1 LKIKQLSNDIDAKKY
16 LTELNVDSGGIK
28 ILAKKM
34 SLHLYLIE
42 NMHYAAANILKQDA
56 LSIGADL
63 AVPQGVITC
72 SQERVNAI
80 LIGSRK
86 HIEILSRKEL
96 AQPFGLKEIAK
107 DLQQLLK
114 QVKMY
119 NPRIMGVINAND
131 DSFYSES
138 RFKESNALE
147 AIYKMKSSGATIIDI
162 GGVSSRPGASN
173 VSSKDELLR
182 VKPIINS
189 LYEQKMYDEIELSID
204 SYSPNVISYALERGF
219 HIVNDITGLQDDD
232 VCKLISTFNA
242 TAVIMH
248 MQGTPETMQSLPSY
262 KDVVL
267 EIDEF
272 FNLQIEKAKSFAIEK
287 IMLDVG
293 IGFGKTLE
301 HNLELLKHLEHFTH
315 HGYELLFGAS
325 RKSMINQ
332 ILDTPIEKRLSATL
346 ALHLKAIENGATVI
360 RVHDVEE
367 HFQMLS
373 VHEALKLV

>member
-1 LKIKQLSNDIDAKKY
+1 LKIKQLSTEIDTKKY
-16 LTELNVDSGGIK
+16 LTDLNVDASGIK

-34 SLHLYLIE
+34 HLHLYFIQD
-42 NMHYAAANILKQDA
+42 MHYAAANILKQDA

-72 SQERVNAI
+72 SQERVDAI

-114 QVKMY
+114 PAKF
-119 NPRIMGVINAND
+119 NDIRIMGVINAND
-131 DSFYSES
+131 DSFYSGS
-138 RFKESNALE
+138 RFKESSALE
-147 AIYKMKSSGATIIDI
+147 AIYKMKNSGAKIIDL
-162 GGVSSRPGASN
+162 GGVSSRPGALA
-173 VSSKDELLR
+173 VSEEEELAR
-182 VKPIINS
+182 VKPIIDA
-189 LYEQKMYDEIELSID
+189 LYAQKTYEDIELSID
-204 SYSPNVISYALERGF
+204 SYAPNVISYALEHGF
-219 HIVNDITGLQDDD
+219 HIVNDITGLQDDN
-232 VCKLISTFNA
+232 VCKLISTYNA

-248 MQGTPETMQSLPSY
+248 MQGTPQTMQNSPKY
-262 KDVVL
+262 EDVVL
-267 EIDEF
+267 EVDSF
-272 FNLQIEKAKSFAIEK
+272 FSRQIEKAKSFKIEK

-293 IGFGKTLE
+293 IGFGKTLGD
-301 HNLELLKHLEHFTH
+301 NLELLKHLEHFRH
-315 HGYELLFGAS
+315 HGYEILFGAS

-332 ILDTPIEKRLSATL
+332 ILQTPIEKRLSATL
-346 ALHLKAIENGATVI
+346 ALHLKAIQNGASLI

-373 VHEALKLV
+373 VHEALKMV